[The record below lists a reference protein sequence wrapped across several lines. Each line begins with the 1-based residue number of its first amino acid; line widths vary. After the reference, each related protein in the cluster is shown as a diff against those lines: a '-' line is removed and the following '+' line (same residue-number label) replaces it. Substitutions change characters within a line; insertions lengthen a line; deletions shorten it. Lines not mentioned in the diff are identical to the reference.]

1 MWLELKIKVWPWF
14 NGLHHRSTLM
24 EERNDNEMVSSV
36 ICCKHLNEC
45 VNFYFFLSVPVI
57 FPNLPPSRWIYRWII
72 HESQLCIVWYF
83 IIYVKFWWK
92 VKWRWYWQIPWKET
106 KVSCSCWSECI
117 LFRHS
122 STHSQVKLKTSST
135 CWKACDLALWPQ
147 WATHCLK
154 TAVCKCKE
162 PRIQMN
168 FTYNCKWKKTA
179 EYRLLR
185 CCII

>member
-1 MWLELKIKVWPWF
+1 MAFIIEALWWKREMIMKWWVGWF
-14 NGLHHRSTLM
+14 AANIWMTVLIFTS
-24 EERNDNEMVSSV
+24 
-36 ICCKHLNEC
+36 
-45 VNFYFFLSVPVI
+45 FYL
-57 FPNLPPSRWIYRWII
+57 FPSYSQNLPPSRWRYRWII

-92 VKWRWYWQIPWKET
+92 VKWRWYRQIPWKET

-135 CWKACDLALWPQ
+135 CWKACALALWPQ

-154 TAVCKCKE
+154 NGSV
-162 PRIQMN
+162 
-168 FTYNCKWKKTA
+168 
-179 EYRLLR
+179 
-185 CCII
+185 